1 MTARTAAAL
10 SSAALVLVVSG
21 CTSFYEIP
29 IETPI
34 QPKMDVTPFQRVFI
48 AGFIAGGSEDV
59 DANLET
65 VRLLRSQLRSKS
77 PLRVIEADVLPLV
90 DLAREQAAPEGG
102 AVPSL
107 PAQGPPQAPAPPTGE
122 RAPAGGT
129 ADSAA
134 PAEPTAGGAAGEPA
148 PAPGSATGG
157 SAPAASAPSGGASAG
172 AATQR
177 TARSASS
184 GQDRAAADPQQT
196 GRIRDEKDLEPL
208 EGIFANVDYW
218 KKLGEEYQNPLI
230 VTGTVLFTPHA
241 RSGFVQREQ
250 EYYDSFGR
258 RRVVPVRTYM
268 ERKGFI
274 LRPKFIFI
282 DGRTGTTIY
291 SESFRE
297 EVLYSP
303 QQSTPALSSYFEL
316 MDRLIPSFL
325 STLST
330 QKIKGSRILLK

>member
-1 MTARTAAAL
+1 MTARIAAAL
-10 SSAALVLVVSG
+10 SSAVAAVVVAG

-34 QPKMDVTPFQRVFI
+34 QPKMDVTPFQRVLI

-65 VRLLRSQLRSKS
+65 VRLLRSQLRTKS
-77 PLRVIEADVLPLV
+77 ALRVIEADVLPLV
-90 DLAREQAAPEGG
+90 ELSREQQQAGPSTDAALNDT
-102 AVPSL
+102 S
-107 PAQGPPQAPAPPTGE
+107 GPNVQQPQSQAPT
-122 RAPAGGT
+122 
-129 ADSAA
+129 
-134 PAEPTAGGAAGEPA
+134 
-148 PAPGSATGG
+148 
-157 SAPAASAPSGGASAG
+157 
-172 AATQR
+172 
-177 TARSASS
+177 
-184 GQDRAAADPQQT
+184 ADPQQEV
-196 GRIRDEKDLEPL
+196 RIRDEKDLEPL
-208 EGIFANVDYW
+208 EAIFANVDFW
-218 KKLGEEYQNPLI
+218 KKLGEEHQNPLI

-250 EYYDSFGR
+250 EYFDSLGR

-282 DGRTGTTIY
+282 DGRTGATLY

-330 QKIKGSRILLK
+330 QKIRGSRILLK

>member
-90 DLAREQAAPEGG
+90 ELAREQAAPEGG

-107 PAQGPPQAPAPPTGE
+107 PPQAPAAPTGE
-122 RAPAGGT
+122 RAPAAGT
-129 ADSAA
+129 DSAA
-134 PAEPTAGGAAGEPA
+134 PAERAAGGAAGEPA
-148 PAPGSATGG
+148 PAPGSAPAD
-157 SAPAASAPSGGASAG
+157 SAPAAGAPAG
-172 AATQR
+172 AAAQRPAR
-177 TARSASS
+177 TAGP
-184 GQDRAAADPQQT
+184 GQERAAADPQQT